1 MSNSTEAEVVAEWR
15 AAMEGVPAG
24 PWKWYPWHV
33 EEGPPTVY
41 VKEGW
46 LLCAV
51 PSDDHA
57 KWVARCSPA
66 GISGLLAL
74 IESQRATIERVEQ
87 ERDEA
92 TERAT
97 SWEEQ
102 FHAAANAASVYSEF
116 WERHVDDFDAAGNY
130 IPHSQID
137 GDLRAAEARV
147 TALEAE
153 KAGLVA
159 ALVPFA
165 NEADARSNLV
175 LGPDIDDWP
184 IGGSAIK
191 LGDLRRARQAL
202 AQPSTQENDNG
213 R

>member
-1 MSNSTEAEVVAEWR
+1 MPANPTARESNSTEAEVVAEWR
-15 AAMEGVPAG
+15 AAMEGVPDG

-74 IESQRATIERVEQ
+74 IESQRATIERVER

-92 TERAT
+92 KAVAYE
-97 SWEEQ
+97 
-102 FHAAANAASVYSEF
+102 
-116 WERHVDDFDAAGNY
+116 
-130 IPHSQID
+130 
-137 GDLRAAEARV
+137 RAAEMVR
-147 TALEAE
+147 
-153 KAGLVA
+153 KAPAISHKGEMLSLA
-159 ALVPFA
+159 AHY
-165 NEADARSNLV
+165 RSLAISIERKAS
-175 LGPDIDDWP
+175 DI
-184 IGGSAIK
+184 
-191 LGDLRRARQAL
+191 RAAL